1 MSTRSKAEGR
11 SRAEDGRSTAILIRD
26 AKARNAPAENSCA
39 SAIAG
44 PYRLPFDR
52 LLEGKGG
59 GSIRAAPPQ
68 GAIMTSI
75 ARPSALNRHRNATGR
90 MNRAGGFLELINEIS
105 FRSRRFSAIP
115 ASTCG
120 ARSMKVAKGRD
131 AGHWL

>member
-1 MSTRSKAEGR
+1 M
-11 SRAEDGRSTAILIRD
+11 IRD

-59 GSIRAAPPQ
+59 GSIRAATPQ

-90 MNRAGGFLELINEIS
+90 MNRAAAFILDLINEIS
-105 FRSRRFSAIP
+105 SRSRRFRRYRHQRVEQEA
-115 ASTCG
+115 
-120 ARSMKVAKGRD
+120 
-131 AGHWL
+131 